1 MVYLNVYQCHTNI
14 AAEGTKAA
22 IFTSTPSSKFQ
33 ASNSFVSAHTGQI
46 ENVRPKSGAAQEI
59 LFPVGTNYRFN
70 LFVVGG
76 CEQRGEIKP
85 AFLYQKTVYILV
97 RIYTD

>member
-22 IFTSTPSSKFQ
+22 IFTSTPGSKFQ

-46 ENVRPKSGAAQEI
+46 ENVKPKSGAAQEI
-59 LFPVGTNYRFN
+59 LFHVVTNYRFN
-70 LFVVGG
+70 LLVAGDYSEVGM
-76 CEQRGEIKP
+76 R
-85 AFLYQKTVYILV
+85 TM
-97 RIYTD
+97 